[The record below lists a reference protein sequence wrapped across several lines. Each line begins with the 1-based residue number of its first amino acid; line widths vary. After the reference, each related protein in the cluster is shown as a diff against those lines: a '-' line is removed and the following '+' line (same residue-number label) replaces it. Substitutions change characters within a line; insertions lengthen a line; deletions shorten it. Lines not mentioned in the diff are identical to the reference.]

1 VFKEAISP
9 IQAEDEMVLLADIIG
24 GSPLTT
30 ALDVLG
36 EMNRLESTVVV
47 GGMNLPMALTAAVM
61 KDALD
66 GDALA
71 TTLVSEATTAL
82 QQFKATAEDADEEDD
97 I

>member
-1 VFKEAISP
+1 
-9 IQAEDEMVLLADIIG
+9 MVLLADIIG